1 MKKLKHNLMQGHN
14 TQLINVEIKQFY
26 FQSYTVHC
34 QNKYY
39 NLNHSMLHL
48 MGILLI
54 TNGN

>member
-26 FQSYTVHC
+26 FQSYTVHR